1 MAGHVYPPLIR
12 ILDKVLYKKQQ
23 KTWEVTREEEREI
36 LTIFDQNYLWGH
48 NINVNV
54 TLIVNTFK
62 EFPHNWFHLH
72 VLSIARCRSG
82 GGEGGWIFPPPFQPQ
97 RQQI

>member
-36 LTIFDQNYLWGH
+36 LTIFDQNSICEVITSMLM
-48 NINVNV
+48 
-54 TLIVNTFK
+54 
-62 EFPHNWFHLH
+62 LH
-72 VLSIARCRSG
+72 
-82 GGEGGWIFPPPFQPQ
+82 
-97 RQQI
+97 